1 MVLNNRKLFVLSL
14 ISKAYLKTGEPI
26 GSKQIAL
33 ELGGEVSS
41 ATIRNDM
48 AQLEQEGLLFQ
59 PHTSAGRI
67 PTAAGMRLYI
77 DRLMEKRT
85 ISKKQR
91 EQIDF
96 LLGSVH
102 SVEDAISAA
111 SDVLAD
117 YSNCASFS
125 TAPCGT
131 ALRLKQ
137 IDFIKVDAR
146 TMVFVI
152 LTQTNTVKSV
162 FVRLDSEL
170 TSSALETLSNLA
182 HKHLTG
188 VMFCDITP
196 AFIQGMAAQ
205 LLEHALLF
213 SPFFDALLQVARSLS
228 SPGVFVKGQDNI
240 LRNAKSYSDAYAA
253 LNILHSDNILSLVAP
268 ENNGVNIILPETY
281 GIGNTTVIYS
291 GYKFTNDLI
300 GTIGILGPYR
310 LDYGIIIPMIEYF
323 SSSLEKNLKQSEL
336 YK

>member
-77 DRLMEKRT
+77 DKLMEKRT
-85 ISKKQR
+85 ISKQLRDK
-91 EQIDF
+91 IDSLF
-96 LLGSVH
+96 KGFH
-102 SVEDAISAA
+102 GVEDTISAA
-111 SDVLAD
+111 SSVLAD
-117 YSNCASFS
+117 YSQCASFS
-125 TAPCGT
+125 TSPSGSC
-131 ALRLKQ
+131 LRLKQ

-162 FVRLDSEL
+162 FVRLDSTL
-170 TSSALETLSNLA
+170 TDSALNALSAFAQNR
-182 HKHLTG
+182 LTG
-188 VMFCDITP
+188 MLFCDITP
-196 AFIQGMAAQ
+196 AFIQSMAAE
-205 LLEHALLF
+205 LSAYALLF
-213 SPFFDALLQVARSLS
+213 SPFFEALSEVSRALS
-228 SPGVFVKGQDNI
+228 SPGVFVKGQDNL

-268 ENNGVNIILPETY
+268 QNNGVNIILPEAY

-291 GYKFTNDLI
+291 GYKFSNDQI

-310 LDYGIIIPMIEYF
+310 LDYGSIIPMIEYF
-323 SSSLEKNLKQSEL
+323 SSSLEKVLEQNEL